1 MASYQRHATPW
12 QPDIT
17 PESIDFVY
25 EGGRNPMRGFLIGL
39 AISVV
44 LWSALSSGLWV
55 GLTFIGVSS

>member
-1 MASYQRHATPW
+1 MASYPRRAIPW
-12 QPDIT
+12 QPDVT
-17 PESIDFVY
+17 QESIDFVY
-25 EGGRNPMRGFLIGL
+25 EDSLRRMRGFLIGL

>member
-1 MASYQRHATPW
+1 
-12 QPDIT
+12 
-17 PESIDFVY
+17 
-25 EGGRNPMRGFLIGL
+25 MRGFLIGL